1 MKIKRLHEQIKPTI
15 KGKFTLDESLFS
27 DWEEDTI
34 INTGNKSRTD
44 KKVIPSEKNLDD
56 DYDSVFALLNSL
68 DDDVIKYLAA
78 DVGQGNIMT
87 PTVSKTASPTM
98 SMTDG
103 ETPILNY
110 DDDFSPGE
118 GDLATP
124 IDEPIK
130 DVEEEIPQPPKTDED
145 NGVAELIMDAIKD
158 EYEAISFY
166 NSITLTLK
174 DLGRE
179 DCLKLIADITNEEM
193 LHVGQLQELLK
204 MVSPNAVSIEDG
216 EEEAQE
222 QLPDTDLNTEPT
234 EDPLGNE
241 LAKRGLEP
249 LEMSS
254 EDIDDDFLL
263 EAESI
268 EDDIAKLNP
277 KQLKDTISSGLKQD
291 NIFKDKNGQEIITAI
306 FDAIPQNSLEDVSEA
321 IDNKIGNKKLTQ
333 KDANEIEG
341 NAEIPEDQQTKQG
354 TTVEELTQALNIS
367 ELVNEDP
374 ETTKTI
380 LTKILSIISISD
392 PKPIGEIITAII
404 IALPDTNLRQAG
416 SALIRLNNSLSDVI
430 NLDIEKQGEKA

>member
-1 MKIKRLHEQIKPTI
+1 MHEQIKPTI

-174 DLGRE
+174 RFRQGR
-179 DCLKLIADITNEEM
+179 L
-193 LHVGQLQELLK
+193 
-204 MVSPNAVSIEDG
+204 
-216 EEEAQE
+216 
-222 QLPDTDLNTEPT
+222 
-234 EDPLGNE
+234 
-241 LAKRGLEP
+241 
-249 LEMSS
+249 
-254 EDIDDDFLL
+254 
-263 EAESI
+263 
-268 EDDIAKLNP
+268 
-277 KQLKDTISSGLKQD
+277 
-291 NIFKDKNGQEIITAI
+291 FK
-306 FDAIPQNSLEDVSEA
+306 
-321 IDNKIGNKKLTQ
+321 
-333 KDANEIEG
+333 
-341 NAEIPEDQQTKQG
+341 
-354 TTVEELTQALNIS
+354 
-367 ELVNEDP
+367 
-374 ETTKTI
+374 
-380 LTKILSIISISD
+380 
-392 PKPIGEIITAII
+392 
-404 IALPDTNLRQAG
+404 
-416 SALIRLNNSLSDVI
+416 I
-430 NLDIEKQGEKA
+430 NC

>member
-1 MKIKRLHEQIKPTI
+1 
-15 KGKFTLDESLFS
+15 
-27 DWEEDTI
+27 
-34 INTGNKSRTD
+34 
-44 KKVIPSEKNLDD
+44 
-56 DYDSVFALLNSL
+56 
-68 DDDVIKYLAA
+68 
-78 DVGQGNIMT
+78 
-87 PTVSKTASPTM
+87 
-98 SMTDG
+98 
-103 ETPILNY
+103 
-110 DDDFSPGE
+110 
-118 GDLATP
+118 
-124 IDEPIK
+124 
-130 DVEEEIPQPPKTDED
+130 
-145 NGVAELIMDAIKD
+145 
-158 EYEAISFY
+158 
-166 NSITLTLK
+166 
-174 DLGRE
+174 
-179 DCLKLIADITNEEM
+179 
-193 LHVGQLQELLK
+193 
-204 MVSPNAVSIEDG
+204 
-216 EEEAQE
+216 
-222 QLPDTDLNTEPT
+222 
-234 EDPLGNE
+234 
-241 LAKRGLEP
+241 
-249 LEMSS
+249 MSS

-268 EDDIAKLNP
+268 EDDIAKLTS